1 MSVKAFFIAAPL
13 SLGLLWAPAAYDIY
27 KAISALTAPAVHFEA
42 ITYSGDLYILGV
54 GDTCNDAWLNHGPV
68 PADWRELRCVPAS

>member
-1 MSVKAFFIAAPL
+1 
-13 SLGLLWAPAAYDIY
+13 
-27 KAISALTAPAVHFEA
+27 VHFEA